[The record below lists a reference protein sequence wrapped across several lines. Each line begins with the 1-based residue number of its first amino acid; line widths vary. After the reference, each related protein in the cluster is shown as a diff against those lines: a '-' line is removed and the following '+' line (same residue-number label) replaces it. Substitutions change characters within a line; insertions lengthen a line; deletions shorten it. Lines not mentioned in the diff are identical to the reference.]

1 MGRLKMGILNFL
13 KKTENMIRDAKV
25 KEIEPA
31 VKLRYNERRA
41 DERVNSN
48 LKDNYGGENVLLRR
62 KADLPI
68 SKRTLACKPFI

>member
-1 MGRLKMGILNFL
+1 MM
-13 KKTENMIRDAKV
+13 RDAKV

-31 VKLRYNERRA
+31 RKLGCNERRV

-62 KADLPI
+62 KANLPI
-68 SKRTLACKPFI
+68 SKRPVACKPFIWRGR